1 MLGSIAFS
9 GPACII
15 ITYLN
20 KSAHMTIPLI
30 KKKKENLLI
39 FFFFLVD
46 LYFFSVLEFYFAI
59 FLPTMTTN
67 PRLYEK

>member
-1 MLGSIAFS
+1 MLDSMAFS

-30 KKKKENLLI
+30 KKKENLLI
-39 FFFFLVD
+39 FFFFVVD
-46 LYFFSVLEFYFAI
+46 LYFFPFWSFILQYFY
-59 FLPTMTTN
+59 L
-67 PRLYEK
+67 L